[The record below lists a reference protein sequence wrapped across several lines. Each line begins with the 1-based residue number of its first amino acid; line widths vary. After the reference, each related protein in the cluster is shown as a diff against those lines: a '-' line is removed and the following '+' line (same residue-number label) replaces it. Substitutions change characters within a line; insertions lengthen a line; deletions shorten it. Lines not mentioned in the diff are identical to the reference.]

1 MQEDILY
8 RKLTDRVAT
17 IFKDL
22 RKQKGYNS
30 YEAFAF
36 DNEFP
41 RAQYWR
47 VENGRSNLTLR
58 TIARLLALHNRTID
72 DFATF
77 LSKGN
82 ALPGTQ

>member
-1 MQEDILY
+1 MEEDILY
-8 RKLTDRVAT
+8 QQLTNRVAN

-22 RKQKGYNS
+22 RKQSGFSS
-30 YEAFAF
+30 YETFAF

-58 TIARLLALHNRTID
+58 TIAKLLALHNRSID
-72 DFATF
+72 EFA
-77 LSKGN
+77 
-82 ALPGTQ
+82 ALLGKEK